1 MSSIDSS
8 ARLFLTVSETATA
21 LRVDAATIYRAIRAG
36 TFPAVRVRGRYV
48 IPVRAVEELAA
59 RAVETGGCVDA
70 SDIAVQ
76 QPAPHTPAPR
86 PRLG

>member
-1 MSSIDSS
+1 MSLDNSP
-8 ARLFLTVSETATA
+8 RLFLTVSETATA

-48 IPVRAVEELAA
+48 IPVRAVEELAT

-70 SDIAVQ
+70 SDVAVQ
-76 QPAPHTPAPR
+76 QSPTPQPMVPR